1 MARGINIKFPFKET
15 QEGGIFKT
23 NKVTEN
29 ALKDDLISLLTTKR
43 GQRPM
48 RSSLYS
54 PIYDYIME
62 PMDDYTKKQLQLEIE
77 EKVNDFIP
85 QITIITIVFTENFD
99 TNLLTIKIVFRV
111 DSSFGTQDSIVLNI
125 PREHDATS
133 DNGTL
138 LQ

>member
-1 MARGINIKFPFKET
+1 MAKGINIKFPFKET
-15 QEGGIFKT
+15 QEGGIFQT
-23 NKVTEN
+23 NKVTDN

-62 PMDDYTKKQLQLEIE
+62 PMDEYTKKQLQLEIE
-77 EKVNDFIP
+77 EKVNEFIP
-85 QITIITIVFTENFD
+85 QITIITIVFTEDFD
-99 TNLLTIKIVFRV
+99 NNLLIIKIVFRV
-111 DSSFGTQDSIVLNI
+111 DTSFGVQDSIILNI
-125 PREHDATS
+125 PREHDVTS
-133 DNGTL
+133 EDGTL